1 MKNTNYN
8 ITVPYI
14 STSVFT
20 LSVKSKSYIIAL
32 RFNFRETPQIN
43 QTNFLILLRKLYSI
57 VTQEDLFDPPQAY
70 IEAKVYGDTS
80 NIRGG
85 WTPDGLNNLR
95 MRMKRPI

>member
-1 MKNTNYN
+1 MRNTSFT
-8 ITVPYI
+8 ITVPHLFSPI
-14 STSVFT
+14 SAFSTE
-20 LSVKSKSYIIAL
+20 SKSYIIAL

-70 IEAKVYGDTS
+70 IEAKVYVDTS

-85 WTPDGLNNLR
+85 WPPDGLNNLQ
-95 MRMKRPI
+95 MCMKRPI

>member
-1 MKNTNYN
+1 MRNTSLV
-8 ITVPYI
+8 ITVPHSFSPI
-14 STSVFT
+14 SAFSTE
-20 LSVKSKSYIIAL
+20 SKSYIIAL

-70 IEAKVYGDTS
+70 IEAKVYVDTS

-85 WTPDGLNNLR
+85 WPPDGLNNLR